1 MCDGYPRPVRQMQ
14 IRGRVEQAEIG
25 SVADDE
31 PADVSTPK

>member
-1 MCDGYPRPVRQMQ
+1 MQ

-31 PADVSTPK
+31 PADVSTPE